1 MQLKHDEIWLKHD
14 FSFDCVCYSFLSI
27 PWGFIQAD
35 ETWSVFDI
43 KDWVS
48 LISMVCY
55 YSRVVFSYW
64 KSQINPNVRCFILL
78 IDLWVF
84 LSYEQVE
91 GAKLPLC
98 QDSIRNLK
106 FGTKIEGHHF
116 KKYGHCSKSPT
127 DLPVSVLFSEKTDFL
142 SFYNGK
148 GLYCQSNGRQVH
160 CIVFCR
166 NPASRV
172 LQNTIKNRKISMAPH
187 LVFVKSHIVLI
198 FQI

>member
-1 MQLKHDEIWLKHD
+1 MG
-14 FSFDCVCYSFLSI
+14 FLSH
-27 PWGFIQAD
+27 
-35 ETWSVFDI
+35 
-43 KDWVS
+43 
-48 LISMVCY
+48 
-55 YSRVVFSYW
+55 
-64 KSQINPNVRCFILL
+64 
-78 IDLWVF
+78 
-84 LSYEQVE
+84 EQVE

-98 QDSIRNLK
+98 QDSVRNLK

-116 KKYGHCSKSPT
+116 KRYGHCSKSPT

-142 SFYNGK
+142 SFYNLK
-148 GLYCQSNGRQVH
+148 GLYCQSNRRQVH

-172 LQNTIKNRKISMAPH
+172 LQNTTKNRKISMTPH

>member
-1 MQLKHDEIWLKHD
+1 MKISCTQDSLRDMYWVIQVMQLKHDEIWLKHD

-84 LSYEQVE
+84 YLMNRWREQNCPYARTQLE
-91 GAKLPLC
+91 TWNSA
-98 QDSIRNLK
+98 R
-106 FGTKIEGHHF
+106 
-116 KKYGHCSKSPT
+116 
-127 DLPVSVLFSEKTDFL
+127 
-142 SFYNGK
+142 
-148 GLYCQSNGRQVH
+148 R
-160 CIVFCR
+160 
-166 NPASRV
+166 
-172 LQNTIKNRKISMAPH
+172 
-187 LVFVKSHIVLI
+187 
-198 FQI
+198 